1 MKSLALHHPTGILK
15 GTVQLPL
22 SKSECNRLLII
33 SALSREPFESLQLS
47 DAEDTQ
53 ILQQLLRLADSAP
66 DETVYDVGAAGTTM
80 RFLAAYF
87 AQLPGVRIL
96 TGSERMR
103 ERPVGEL
110 VHVLRKLGAQI
121 EYTENEGY
129 PPLRITGKRLSGGE
143 VEMDGNIS
151 SQFITAMLLIGPTL
165 HNGLVIR
172 FRTEVVSVPYVNM
185 TIRLMERF
193 GASPI
198 WHDDVLSVSPSKYI
212 NEGAG
217 YNVEPDWSAAAPWFS
232 MAALSKEAD
241 ILLSGLHSNSFQ
253 GDRMLADLAPFWGLS
268 ATFEDSGLRL
278 RKIGNTPLNF
288 AFDFGDC
295 PDVVQSAAVISAAL
309 RIPTLF
315 NGLETLRIKE
325 TDRIAALQTEL
336 GKLNMR
342 TEATDN
348 SLHLIETQPLPASAK
363 IDTYHDH
370 RMAMAFAPLALRMSG
385 LQINDPDVVRKSYPG
400 FWDQMKNL
408 GFVMKESGN

>member
-1 MKSLALHHPTGILK
+1 MKSLTLHHPTGILK

-33 SALSREPFESLQLS
+33 NALSEVHFETLQLS

-53 ILQQLLRLADSAP
+53 KLQQLLTLAATAH

-87 AQLPGVRIL
+87 AQLPGIRIL
-96 TGSERMR
+96 TGSDRMR

-110 VHVLRKLGAQI
+110 VDVLRKLGAQI
-121 EYTENEGY
+121 EYTEKEGY

-143 VEMDGNIS
+143 VEMDGNVS
-151 SQFITAMLLIGPTL
+151 SQFITALLLIGPTL

-198 WHDDVLSVSPSKYI
+198 WHDDVLSVSPSKYNI
-212 NEGAG
+212 EGAEH
-217 YNVEPDWSAAAPWFS
+217 NVEPDWSAAAPWFT
-232 MAALSKEAD
+232 MAALAKEAD
-241 ILLSGLHSNSFQ
+241 ILLGGLHSNSLQ
-253 GDRMLADLAPFWGLS
+253 GDRVLADLAPFWGLT
-268 ATFEDSGLRL
+268 ATFEDAGLRI
-278 RKIGNTPLNF
+278 RKQGGTPLNF

-295 PDVVQSAAVISAAL
+295 PDIAQSAAVTSAAL
-309 RIPTLF
+309 RIPTLL

-342 TEATDN
+342 TEATDSWLN
-348 SLHLIETQPLPASAK
+348 LIETQPLPSSAK

-385 LQINDPDVVRKSYPG
+385 LQINDPDVVKKSYPK
-400 FWDQMKNL
+400 FWEQMQHL
-408 GFVMKESGN
+408 GFVLRETED

>member
-33 SALSREPFESLQLS
+33 SALSSEPFQSLQLS

-53 ILQQLLRLADSAP
+53 SLQKLLTLSETAP
-66 DETVYDVGAAGTTM
+66 DGTVYDVGAAGTTM

-87 AQLPGVRIL
+87 AQLAGVRIL
-96 TGSERMR
+96 TGSDRMR

-110 VHVLRKLGAQI
+110 VNVLRKLGAKI
-121 EYTENEGY
+121 EYLEKEGY

-143 VEMDGNIS
+143 VEMDGNVS
-151 SQFITAMLLIGPTL
+151 SQFITALLLIGPRL
-165 HNGLVIR
+165 HSGLVIR

-193 GASPI
+193 GAAPI
-198 WHDDVLSVSPSKYI
+198 WHDDVLSVSPSNYSA
-212 NEGAG
+212 EGVEH
-217 YNVEPDWSAAAPWFS
+217 NVEPDWSAAAPWFS
-232 MAALSKEAD
+232 MAALAKEAD
-241 ILLSGLHSNSFQ
+241 ILLSGLHSNSLQ
-253 GDRMLADLAPFWGLS
+253 GDRVLADLAPFWGLS
-268 ATFEDSGLRL
+268 ATFEEAGLRI
-278 RKIGNTPLNF
+278 RKEGEKPFSF

-295 PDVVQSAAVISAAL
+295 PDIVQSAAVTAAAL

-315 NGLETLRIKE
+315 NGLETLRFKE

-342 TEATDN
+342 TEANDV
-348 SLHLIETQPLPASAK
+348 SLNLLETQPLPSSAVV
-363 IDTYHDH
+363 DTYHDH
-370 RMAMAFAPLALRMSG
+370 RMAMAFAPLALRMNG
-385 LQINDPDVVRKSYPG
+385 LQISDHDVVKKSYPG
-400 FWDQMKNL
+400 FWDEMRKL
-408 GFVMKESGN
+408 GFVLDESAN

>member
-33 SALSREPFESLQLS
+33 NALSEEHFETLQLS

-53 ILQQLLRLADSAP
+53 KLQKLLTLAATAP

-87 AQLPGVRIL
+87 AQLPGTRIL
-96 TGSERMR
+96 TGTDRMR

-110 VHVLRKLGAQI
+110 VNVLRKLGAQI
-121 EYTENEGY
+121 EYTEKEGY

-143 VEMDGNIS
+143 VEMDGNVS
-151 SQFITAMLLIGPTL
+151 SQFITALLLIGPTL

-193 GASPI
+193 GVSPI
-198 WHDDVLSVSPSKYI
+198 WHDDVLSVSPSKYSI
-212 NEGAG
+212 EGAEH
-217 YNVEPDWSAAAPWFS
+217 NVEPDWSAAAPWFT
-232 MAALSKEAD
+232 MAALAKEAD
-241 ILLSGLHSNSFQ
+241 ILLAGLHSNSLQ
-253 GDRMLADLAPFWGLS
+253 GDRVLADLAPFWGLS
-268 ATFEDSGLRL
+268 ATFEEAGLRI
-278 RKIGNTPLNF
+278 RKHGVTPINF
-288 AFDFGDC
+288 AFDFGDS
-295 PDVVQSAAVISAAL
+295 PDIVQSAAVASATL

-348 SLHLIETQPLPASAK
+348 SLNLIETQPLPSSTK

-385 LQINDPDVVRKSYPG
+385 LQINDPDVVKKSYPK
-400 FWDQMKNL
+400 FWEQMQQL
-408 GFVMKESGN
+408 GFVLRETGS